1 MWVIL
6 GLTSQIVLI
15 LEKFKSVLDRDGTLD
30 NMPSSICQ
38 ETRDH
43 KNWLAH
49 WVQRL
54 KHSQPDLSRPPPPK
68 LLYYS
73 PFSTFSLPNP
83 ANPIGN
89 RMQFQLFSVYRQK
102 KISSSSSTVSACFAS
117 PRCSLF
123 QSIHK
128 MWIQRLLRMH
138 LQGLEMVEIVT

>member
-1 MWVIL
+1 MCEMAYGEARSMLIYKV
-6 GLTSQIVLI
+6 LTYYFSQIVLI

-30 NMPSSICQ
+30 NMPSSICL
-38 ETRDH
+38 ETHDH

-54 KHSQPDLSRPPPPK
+54 SIASLISLG
-68 LLYYS
+68 LLRQNCCNYS

-102 KISSSSSTVSACFAS
+102 KISSSSSIVSACFAS

-128 MWIQRLLRMH
+128 M
-138 LQGLEMVEIVT
+138 